1 MEVVENSVLIYE
13 KLKEQR
19 YFHENGCFFK
29 RYTEEDD
36 LNALSLMEENK
47 GKLTEEF
54 YSMILKIHKYQG
66 EIIGLES
73 CYHENYQTLL
83 DILMNN
89 DLNLASKRKIFLQVV
104 QVLEELKNIGVDY
117 WDLHSENIL
126 IKEHIKFID
135 LSSAISN
142 KEQQEFSFHYYRLLS
157 ILLEMYL
164 FYDDVDMR
172 VDYVEVLLRIP
183 WMKKYFSSA
192 HFNWMK
198 NINDFLFDSCCW
210 EELLDEFQD
219 EEKVRLIRQN
229 LKENGLL
236 ISKKIK
242 KNGIL

>member
-126 IKEHIKFID
+126 IK
-135 LSSAISN
+135 
-142 KEQQEFSFHYYRLLS
+142 
-157 ILLEMYL
+157 
-164 FYDDVDMR
+164 
-172 VDYVEVLLRIP
+172 
-183 WMKKYFSSA
+183 
-192 HFNWMK
+192 
-198 NINDFLFDSCCW
+198 
-210 EELLDEFQD
+210 
-219 EEKVRLIRQN
+219 
-229 LKENGLL
+229 
-236 ISKKIK
+236 
-242 KNGIL
+242 

>member
-1 MEVVENSVLIYE
+1 
-13 KLKEQR
+13 
-19 YFHENGCFFK
+19 
-29 RYTEEDD
+29 
-36 LNALSLMEENK
+36 
-47 GKLTEEF
+47 
-54 YSMILKIHKYQG
+54 
-66 EIIGLES
+66 
-73 CYHENYQTLL
+73 
-83 DILMNN
+83 
-89 DLNLASKRKIFLQVV
+89 
-104 QVLEELKNIGVDY
+104 
-117 WDLHSENIL
+117 
-126 IKEHIKFID
+126 
-135 LSSAISN
+135 
-142 KEQQEFSFHYYRLLS
+142 
-157 ILLEMYL
+157 MYL

>member
-1 MEVVENSVLIYE
+1 
-13 KLKEQR
+13 
-19 YFHENGCFFK
+19 
-29 RYTEEDD
+29 
-36 LNALSLMEENK
+36 
-47 GKLTEEF
+47 
-54 YSMILKIHKYQG
+54 
-66 EIIGLES
+66 
-73 CYHENYQTLL
+73 
-83 DILMNN
+83 MNN

-198 NINDFLFDSCCW
+198 NITDFLFDSCCW

>member
-183 WMKKYFSSA
+183 WMKKYFSCA